1 MKTFIPGTIARAEDV
16 NTNFE
21 ELQTLINDLK
31 NSLQTGTAPIG
42 NLSPGD
48 STDAVITVPKPFS
61 KPPLVFL
68 QTGNQR
74 IIAAA
79 YDITPTGFHY
89 WLYNNTTGAS
99 ATTNLMWLAIAL

>member
-21 ELQTLINDLK
+21 ELQTLINDLR
-31 NSLQTGTAPIG
+31 NTLQTGTVPIG

-48 STDAVITVPKPFS
+48 SADAVITFPKPFA

-74 IIAAA
+74 IIPAS
-79 YDITPTGFHY
+79 YDITTSNFHY
-89 WLYNNTTGAS
+89 WLYNNTNGAS
-99 ATTNLMWLAIAL
+99 AATTLMWLAIAL